1 MANFEKDIEKE
12 IDIGI
17 SEKDITKPPSLYK
30 VIMFND
36 NYTTMDF
43 VVDILIEIFN
53 KKKNEAINIML
64 DIHKS
69 GSGICGVYPYEIAET
84 KVNMVHKKAK
94 EYGYPLRCG
103 IEKE

>member
-1 MANFEKDIEKE
+1 MSDFKNDFDIEIKEKE
-12 IDIGI
+12 I
-17 SEKDITKPPSLYK
+17 TKTPSLYK

-43 VVDILIEIFN
+43 VVDILIEFFN
-53 KKKNEAINIML
+53 KNEEEAVKIML
-64 DIHKS
+64 DIHKT
-69 GSGICGVYPYEIAET
+69 GAGVCGVYPYEIAET
-84 KVNMVHKKAK
+84 KVKLVHSKAR